1 MTTQSLSDARHRAAT
16 RSNPALIALL
26 GGFVA
31 LAGVASAQPAQVG
44 ALAALPLRFV
54 SAPIPMTIAG
64 QVAELRVVR
73 ADADP
78 QRALDAVAAVWT
90 QESGLIRRDADGPWI
105 NLSRIDRDG
114 LQALQLRL
122 AAGGGSEGYL
132 VGWRLGAAED
142 PATASGLSD
151 AAGGASSPPGPSSPS
166 GVSSPSVPSPHWLL
180 PVGARVLSEV
190 ASNDAPRGRTLVAWV
205 GAEIGEVDRAAA
217 LRARAAGLA
226 EVRPESAP
234 HASAATRPRSATQ
247 PVLGAQR
254 NLATERSRHFSGGGN
269 EFALTLHPQGSGTA
283 IVVHQMAS
291 PR

>member
-151 AAGGASSPPGPSSPS
+151 AAGGASSPPGPS
-166 GVSSPSVPSPHWLL
+166 PHWLL